1 MTDRFPRWPSAW
13 LDEQDLATEEVVA
26 HAGDVQL
33 LSGLRSDGQVLLSV
47 SWPQGRRYL
56 LVDPVGNQDPQAL
69 RAGEKSDDPET
80 ARLVEGLWSQALT
93 LAKRLL
99 DGDVR
104 LPVQQRDRP
113 RRRPW
118 RRGSG

>member
-33 LSGLRSDGQVLLSV
+33 VSGLRADGQVLLSV
-47 SWPQGRRYL
+47 SWPEGRRYL
-56 LVDPVGNQDPQAL
+56 LVDPVGNEGPQAL
-69 RAGEKSDDPET
+69 RAGETSDDPET

-93 LAKRLL
+93 VAKRLI
-99 DGDVR
+99 DGDVQ
-104 LPVQQRDRP
+104 LPVQQQRP